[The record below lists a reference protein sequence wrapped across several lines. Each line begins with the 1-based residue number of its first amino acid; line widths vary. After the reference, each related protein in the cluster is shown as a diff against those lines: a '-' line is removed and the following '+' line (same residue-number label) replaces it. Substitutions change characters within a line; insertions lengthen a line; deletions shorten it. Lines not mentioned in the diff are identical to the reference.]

1 MEIEAKFKVPNAT
14 VLAHLNQLESIAG
27 FNVLPAKEKHLRDC
41 YLDTPKRRLLA
52 QRYAFRRRT
61 QQDGDWMMSLK
72 GLGNADGAVHRR
84 EELETKLM
92 PQLSQRAPDDWHNS
106 DVYRRLKTLL
116 GNAQLE
122 ILFCLSQDR
131 IVRRL
136 GDDDRIVAE
145 MSLDT
150 VHLDT
155 QDNGDSLAF
164 YELEVEIKKNGT
176 EADLKKIVDFL
187 QANWFLE
194 AEPQSKFERTLAQL
208 DTSKSRNK
216 LLSDSERAILQRIT
230 ATVKDTYI
238 RRAQALLALDEG
250 LSGTKAAKR
259 AGLSARQVRHWR
271 KHFRED
277 NLRIFPPQI
286 LDEALALPDIAPI
299 TLTREDAMAEAA
311 RKILWYHLQ
320 VMQAHKLSVFR
331 NDDIEAVHD
340 MRVATRK
347 LRTAIALF
355 GNYLDEKT
363 FRPFAKTLRR
373 TAKKLGSVRDL
384 DVFKENVLYFAK
396 TQSSPDYFAPLWEG
410 WEPLHQRRFEA
421 LESYLNDEDFITFGQ
436 DFGAFLQI
444 PNAGARPSREKSGR
458 PLPHKIKHA
467 LPSILY
473 QKLAAV
479 LVYDDDFH
487 AHLSS
492 AERLHQLRIDV
503 KALRYTLDFF
513 APLFNRDI
521 KKLISKLKPLQNHLG
536 ELQDVEVA
544 QNQLRHFLET
554 GSWDLADKGGT
565 PPDIP
570 AVKAY
575 LAACETTRQKLIDSF
590 PAQWDTFIAADFHRT
605 ITNMVKRL

>member
-14 VLAHLNQLESIAG
+14 VLAHLNQLETIAG
-27 FNVLPAKEKHLRDC
+27 FSVLPAKEKKLKDC
-41 YLDTPKRRLLA
+41 YLDTPKRRLLE

-61 QQDGDWMMSLK
+61 QADGDWMMSLK

-84 EELETKLM
+84 EEWETKLM
-92 PQLSQRAPDDWHNS
+92 PQLSQRAPEDWHKS
-106 DVYRRLKTLL
+106 AVYHQLEKLL
-116 GNAQLE
+116 GNAKLE

-136 GDDDRIVAE
+136 GDSERVVAE

-150 VHLDT
+150 VYFNTKD
-155 QDNGDSLAF
+155 DNTPAF
-164 YELEVEIKKNGT
+164 YELEVEIKKEGT

-187 QANWFLE
+187 QTNWFLE
-194 AEPQSKFERTLAQL
+194 AEPQSKFERALAQL
-208 DTSKSRNK
+208 DTPKTHNK
-216 LLSDSERAILQRIT
+216 LLTNSERAILTRVT
-230 ATVKDTYI
+230 TTVKDTYI
-238 RRAQALLALDEG
+238 RRARALLALDEG

-271 KHFRED
+271 KQFRED

-286 LDEALALPDIAPI
+286 LDEALALPDIPPI
-299 TLTREDAMAEAA
+299 TLSRDDAMAEAA

-331 NDDIEAVHD
+331 NDDIEAIHD

-355 GNYLDEKT
+355 GDYLDEKT
-363 FRPFAKTLRR
+363 FRPFAKILRR
-373 TAKKLGSVRDL
+373 TAKKLGAVRDM
-384 DVFKENVLYFAK
+384 DVFKENVLHFAK
-396 TQSSPDYFAPLWEG
+396 TQSSPEHFSPLWES

-421 LESYLNDEDFITFGQ
+421 LEAYLNGEEFSTFSQ
-436 DFGAFLQI
+436 DFSAFLQI
-444 PNAGARPSREKSGR
+444 PNAGARPDREKSGR

-467 LPSILY
+467 LPSVLY
-473 QKLAAV
+473 QKLGAV

-487 AHLSS
+487 AHLNSTK
-492 AERLHQLRIDV
+492 RLHQLRIDV
-503 KALRYTLDFF
+503 KVLRYTLDFI
-513 APLFNRDI
+513 APLFSRDT
-521 KKLISKLKPLQNHLG
+521 KKLIQKLKPLQNHLG

-544 QNQLRHFLET
+544 QTQLRHFLAT
-554 GSWDLADKGGT
+554 GSWDLTETGDT

-570 AVKAY
+570 ALKTY
-575 LAACETTRQKLIDSF
+575 LSACTATQQKLIESF
-590 PAQWDTFIAADFHRT
+590 PTQWDAFIAADFHRT